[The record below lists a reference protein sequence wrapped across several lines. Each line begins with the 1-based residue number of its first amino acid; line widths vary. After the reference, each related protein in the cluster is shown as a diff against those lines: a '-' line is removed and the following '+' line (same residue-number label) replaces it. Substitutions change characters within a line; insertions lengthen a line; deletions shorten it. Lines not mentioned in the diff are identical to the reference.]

1 MKITWFFFDNYTG
14 QVYEFVGDET
24 FERNVQFGLFE
35 YDTDESGEKQLH
47 IEFSKDNYL
56 TDSTERPSDL
66 HVLVFNNANGEMV
79 DKARF
84 IMAESMTRKEIK
96 MQAD

>member
-1 MKITWFFFDNYTG
+1 MLEIIFIRCYNNIKG
-14 QVYEFVGDET
+14 
-24 FERNVQFGLFE
+24 
-35 YDTDESGEKQLH
+35 S
-47 IEFSKDNYL
+47 DNYL